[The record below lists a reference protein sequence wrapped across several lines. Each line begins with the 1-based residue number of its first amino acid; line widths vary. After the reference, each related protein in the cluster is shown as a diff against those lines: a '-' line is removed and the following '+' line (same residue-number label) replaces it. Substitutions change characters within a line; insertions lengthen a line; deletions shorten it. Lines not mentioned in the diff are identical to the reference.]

1 MFTIV
6 NQEDMSNVEY
16 NGLVTWL
23 HMDFI
28 EFAWHSANELESLFN
43 AIQVNYKQITRR
55 QNK

>member
-23 HMDFI
+23 RMDFI

>member
-16 NGLVTWL
+16 NGLVTL
-23 HMDFI
+23 LRMDFI